1 MPQKPYHLINSSAYT
16 MTQVRPKGKIKFV
29 PQENKMFFVTLKGR
43 VDDYFKESGISQHA
57 DASMVFKTI
66 TLFIIYLGPFFALLF
81 VPMPAGVA
89 LTMWLIMGIGMA
101 GIGMAVMHDANH
113 GAYSNNDVVN
123 KVMSFSLNLL
133 GASIFNWKFQ
143 HNLLHHTYT
152 NITHMDDDIED
163 KAILRFSPH
172 TKLKSVH
179 RFQWIYAFAFYSITS
194 LYWIVLKDFMQFA
207 KYIRNGVNQKSKAEN
222 TVAFVK
228 ILIIKICYFIV
239 IFGLPI
245 WVGGYSIGI
254 TFLGFLVMHAVSGII
269 LTVVFQLAHTV
280 EETSHPMPDAN
291 GNIENEWAI
300 HQMNTTVDFSPGNK
314 LLSWY
319 LGGLNYQVEHHLFPR
334 ICHVHYPTISK
345 IVQSTAQEFGV
356 PYLVN
361 ETFGQAL
368 RSHLATLRRF
378 GRLPKLEEAIG

>member
-1 MPQKPYHLINSSAYT
+1 
-16 MTQVRPKGKIKFV
+16 
-29 PQENKMFFVTLKGR
+29 MFFVTLKGR

-179 RFQWIYAFAFYSITS
+179 R
-194 LYWIVLKDFMQFA
+194 
-207 KYIRNGVNQKSKAEN
+207 
-222 TVAFVK
+222 
-228 ILIIKICYFIV
+228 
-239 IFGLPI
+239 
-245 WVGGYSIGI
+245 
-254 TFLGFLVMHAVSGII
+254 
-269 LTVVFQLAHTV
+269 
-280 EETSHPMPDAN
+280 
-291 GNIENEWAI
+291 
-300 HQMNTTVDFSPGNK
+300 
-314 LLSWY
+314 
-319 LGGLNYQVEHHLFPR
+319 
-334 ICHVHYPTISK
+334 
-345 IVQSTAQEFGV
+345 
-356 PYLVN
+356 
-361 ETFGQAL
+361 
-368 RSHLATLRRF
+368 
-378 GRLPKLEEAIG
+378 

>member
-1 MPQKPYHLINSSAYT
+1 
-16 MTQVRPKGKIKFV
+16 MTQVQPKGKIKFV
-29 PQENKMFFVTLKGR
+29 PRENKMFFVTLKSR

-57 DASMVFKTI
+57 NANMVIKTI
-66 TLFIIYLGPFFALLF
+66 SLFAIYLLPFFALLL
-81 VPMPAGVA
+81 VPMSSGAA
-89 LTMWLIMGIGMA
+89 LVMWLIMGIGMA
-101 GIGMAVMHDANH
+101 GIGMGVMHDANH

-123 KVMSFSLNLL
+123 RIMSFSLNLL

-172 TKLKSVH
+172 TQLKSVH

-194 LYWIVLKDFMQFA
+194 LYWILLKDFVQFV

-228 ILIIKICYFIV
+228 ILIIKACYFSV
-239 IFGLPI
+239 VFGLPV
-245 WVGGYSIGI
+245 WVAGYSFGFTI
-254 TFLGFLVMHAVSGII
+254 LGFLVMHAISGII

-314 LLSWY
+314 WLSWY

-345 IVQSTAQEFGV
+345 IVQNTAQEFGV

-368 RSHLATLRRF
+368 RSHIATLRRF
-378 GRLPKLEEAIG
+378 GRLPNLEEAIG